1 VANDAEYSG
10 SRQHWRAQVS
20 RCRRRQDDGQGRRN
34 TMQHSREIEGGRGP
48 GLVTYQCGIEPRSRR
63 IAGFGSLSRRH
74 EAYRLITERRQDFL
88 MPQQTLA
95 IRLKYQNRF
104 ANASH
109 SYARGIL
116 NRHRLL

>member
-1 VANDAEYSG
+1 
-10 SRQHWRAQVS
+10 
-20 RCRRRQDDGQGRRN
+20 
-34 TMQHSREIEGGRGP
+34 MQHSREIEGGRGP
-48 GLVTYQCGIEPRSRR
+48 GLVAYQCGIEPRSRR
-63 IAGFGSLSRRH
+63 IAGLGSLSRRH

-88 MPQQTLA
+88 MPQQTLV